1 MRMAYF
7 SMNHLAIQILEFV
20 RGTPAHKLPVIFT
33 LAECPLPDC
42 AEPPDEVFLEVAR
55 LLKVGLIE
63 ALVIRDVKS
72 NPKGIE
78 VRYVTIAGV
87 IYLEENGSKR
97 QRISPLGRV

>member
-1 MRMAYF
+1 MAYF

-72 NPKGIE
+72 NTKEIE
-78 VRYVTIAGV
+78 VRYVTLAGANL
-87 IYLEENGSKR
+87 LEARRSKK
-97 QRISPLGRV
+97 QESSPVVRE